1 MLADSGQS
9 GSYHSE
15 STRCAL
21 FRLFRAF
28 RGKPDDAASGATGKM
43 DGVDCAVGPALTFP
57 FHGFAGIWLKLVC
70 VTPAFDVNSLA
81 GAISGDS

>member
-1 MLADSGQS
+1 MGRRWERGAAQTEGDGVPADSGQS

-57 FHGFAGIWLKLVC
+57 FHGFAGI
-70 VTPAFDVNSLA
+70 
-81 GAISGDS
+81 